1 MNSYRTPEGSKTIV
15 LDRDGVI
22 NRDSSSYIK
31 SAEEW
36 IPISGSINA
45 IARLHKA
52 NFRVIIASNQSGLA
66 RGYFDEAAL
75 TRMHD
80 KMNSLV
86 EDSGGVISA
95 IFYCPHSP
103 DAGCSCRKP
112 KTGLLQQAEVEFDIS
127 LAGDYFV
134 GDSLKD
140 LQAATSFNMEPIL
153 VRTGKGRQTEVSLS
167 EEIRN
172 QTRIFDDLE
181 SAVNWI
187 LKKQ

>member
-1 MNSYRTPEGSKTIV
+1 MNSYRTPKGSKTIV

-22 NRDSSSYIK
+22 NQDSSTYIK

-36 IPISGSINA
+36 IPISGSIDA
-45 IARLHKA
+45 IAKLHQA
-52 NFRVIIASNQSGLA
+52 NFRVIIASNQSGIA

-103 DAGCSCRKP
+103 DEGCSCRKP
-112 KTGLLQQAEVEFDIS
+112 KTGLLERAEVKFGIS

-134 GDSLKD
+134 GDSQKD

-153 VRTGKGRQTEVSLS
+153 VRTGNGRQTEIALS
-167 EEIRN
+167 KEIRD
-172 QTRIFDDLE
+172 QTLIFNDLE
-181 SAVNWI
+181 SAVTWI
-187 LKKQ
+187 LNKQ

>member
-1 MNSYRTPEGSKTIV
+1 MNFYRPLGGSRAIV

-22 NRDSSSYIK
+22 NKNSSSFIK
-31 SAEEW
+31 SEAEW

-45 IARLHKA
+45 IARLHQA

-66 RGYFDEAAL
+66 RGYFDEEAL
-75 TRMHD
+75 TRIHD

-103 DAGCSCRKP
+103 DADCSCRKP
-112 KTGLLQQAEVEFDIS
+112 KTGLLERAEVKFDIS

-140 LQAATSFNMEPIL
+140 LQAATSFNMKPIL
-153 VRTGKGRQTEVSLS
+153 VRTGNGRQTESSLS
-167 EEIRN
+167 KEIRD
-172 QTRIFDDLE
+172 QTRIFNDLE

>member
-1 MNSYRTPEGSKTIV
+1 MNSYRTSENSKTIV

-22 NRDSSSYIK
+22 NHDSSSYIK

-45 IARLHKA
+45 IARLHKE

-75 TRMHD
+75 ARMHD

-112 KTGLLQQAEVEFDIS
+112 KTELLRRAEVEFDIS

-172 QTRIFDDLE
+172 QIRIFNDLE